1 MATVTTLRPSAT
13 VSSLGW
19 TPSAGTLHG
28 ATSDNSDATYALWS
42 GSGSGLILSTVSS
55 SPPAGERRHQVR
67 LRARGEDGDAWWAV
81 RLVSGATV
89 GAASAQFSASPGTVN
104 GSWGFGAPPDGAT
117 MLSCYVTG
125 QSPSVKINELYL
137 DVDTRLAPTFT
148 PQVLDSNGVAD
159 TSITDT
165 ATPGIRAN
173 LPDLDDLAARSYR
186 YWVTSGA
193 TIVWDTGVVSGPAV
207 TRATAPLPNGSYTAH
222 YMLWSTLGA
231 NTAYASDEDTLAF
244 TVAVNSIT
252 TPNPPTP
259 AAVADTPFVDN
270 NLCVGYAD
278 TFDGSVA
285 WVELRRIDCN
295 DVISSV
301 GFAGPLM
308 TDECQ
313 VLRDYTVPRTSL
325 DGTCDHPEVE
335 CCVTYQAR
343 IVAFLDE
350 AIQISGWSDPSYE
363 MCLDWSDDAHLF
375 RSADEDGPLWLA
387 QGGQF
392 TWDVDRPF
400 TSAIGVNGTRFVT
413 SATPGGRNLHLV
425 TAVESETDLAAL
437 REILDRPLVLVS
449 PSDSDEVWAA
459 PVASSVKV
467 IKVGRIRQVTA
478 DFIATGP
485 EPSYEANDLVND
497 FDYWGPYSLLGEDY
511 GAGDTWLSIIN
522 QRPYEEWPTDG
533 VVFQV
538 IAATERWDVLGA
550 TPRGSVSQFDGTF
563 EDGFSGYG
571 FQLSG
576 FTATDDNTR
585 AHQGSYSLKLTVSGA
600 PATAYVRTNHF
611 DKYSPASPGQVLEC
625 SFHAWSATSVS
636 VTAQI
641 TALNVSD
648 AVISTQSA
656 ATVIPAATWTRVS
669 VSFTMPALTTYFE
682 FGAARTGSPGT
693 GTIIWIDDLDC
704 QRTDIDN
711 GRQLFTVLRSRNGVS
726 KSQTTGTRVVG
737 A

>member
-1 MATVTTLRPSAT
+1 M
-13 VSSLGW
+13 
-19 TPSAGTLHG
+19 
-28 ATSDNSDATYALWS
+28 TSDNSDATYALWG
-42 GSGSGLILSTVSS
+42 GSGAGLILSTVSS

-81 RLVSGATV
+81 RLANGLTV
-89 GAASAQFSASPGTVN
+89 GAASAQFSASPTTIN
-104 GSWGFGAPPDGAT
+104 GSWGFGAPADGAT
-117 MLSCYVTG
+117 LLSCYVTG

-148 PQVLDSNGVAD
+148 AQVLDSTGVPD

-207 TRATAPLPNGSYTAH
+207 TRQTTPLENGSYTAH
-222 YMLWSTLGA
+222 YMVWSTLGA

-244 TVAVNSIT
+244 TVTLSSIT
-252 TPNPPTP
+252 APLAPTP
-259 AAVADTPFVDN
+259 AAVTDTPFVDN
-270 NLCVGYAD
+270 NLCAGYAD
-278 TFDGSVA
+278 LFDGSVG
-285 WVELRRIDCN
+285 WVQLRRLDCD
-295 DVISSV
+295 DVTYDV

-308 TDECQ
+308 TDECT

-335 CCVTYQAR
+335 CCVRYQAR
-343 IVAFLDE
+343 IVAFIE
-350 AIQISGWSDPSYE
+350 GAVQISPWSDLSYE
-363 MCLDWSDDAHLF
+363 MCLDWSDDQHLF
-375 RSADEDGPLWLA
+375 RSADEDGLIWLA
-387 QGGQF
+387 RGGKF

-400 TSAIGVNGTRFVT
+400 TSATGVNGTRFVT
-413 SATPGGRNLHLV
+413 SAAPGGRNLHLT
-425 TAVESETDLAAL
+425 TAVESETELAEL
-437 REILDRPLVLVS
+437 QTVLDRPLVLIS
-449 PSDSDEVWAA
+449 PSDADEVWAA

-467 IKVGRIRQVTA
+467 IKTGRVRQVTA

-485 EPSYEANDLVND
+485 EPSYQANDLVNTYE
-497 FDYWGPYSLLGEDY
+497 YWGPYSLLGEDY
-511 GAGDTWLSIIN
+511 SAGDTWLSIIN
-522 QRPYEEWPTDG
+522 QRPYEEWPTNG
-533 VVFQV
+533 VVYQV

-585 AHQGSYSLKLTVSGA
+585 AHQGSYSLKLTVSGT
-600 PATAYVRTNHF
+600 PTTAYVRTNHF
-611 DKYSPASPGQVLEC
+611 DKYSPASPGWVLEC
-625 SFHAWSATSVS
+625 SFWAWSATSVS
-636 VTAQI
+636 VSAQI
-641 TALNVSD
+641 SALNVSD
-648 AVISTQSA
+648 AVINTQTAS
-656 ATVIPAATWTRVS
+656 VMIPAATWTQVS
-669 VSFTMPALTTYFE
+669 VSYTMPANTVYFE

-693 GTIIWIDDLDC
+693 GTDIWIDDLDC

-726 KSQTTGTRVVG
+726 KSQTAGTRVVG

>member
-1 MATVTTLRPSAT
+1 MTTLRPSGT
-13 VSSLGW
+13 TSSLGW
-19 TPSAGTLHG
+19 TPSSGTLHG
-28 ATSDNSDATYALWS
+28 VTSDNSDATYAEWG
-42 GSGSGLILSTVSS
+42 GSGAGLILSTVSS

-81 RLVSGATV
+81 RLASGATV
-89 GAASAQFSASPGTVN
+89 GAASAQFSASPATVS

-117 MLSCYVTG
+117 LLSCYVTG

-148 PQVLDSNGVAD
+148 PQVLDSNGSPD

-165 ATPGIRAN
+165 ATPGLRAN

-207 TRATAPLPNGSYTAH
+207 TRATSPLENGSYTAH
-222 YMLWSTLGA
+222 YQIWSTLGA
-231 NTAYASDEDTLAF
+231 NTAYASDIEDLAF
-244 TVAVNSIT
+244 TITLNTIT

-259 AAVADTPFVDN
+259 AAVTGTPFIDN
-270 NLCVGYAD
+270 NLCVGYTD
-278 TFDGSVA
+278 LFDGSVG
-285 WVELRRIDCN
+285 WVELRRVDCN
-295 DVISSV
+295 DAVSSV

-308 TDECQ
+308 TDECV
-313 VLRDYTVPRTSL
+313 VLRDYAVPRTSL
-325 DGTCDHPEVE
+325 DGTCENAEVE
-335 CCVTYQAR
+335 CCVRYQAR
-343 IVAFLDE
+343 IVAFLDD
-350 AIQISGWSDPSYE
+350 AVQISAWSDLSYE
-363 MCLDWSDDAHLF
+363 MCLDWPDDDHLF
-375 RSADEDGPLWLA
+375 RSADDTGSIWLA
-387 QGGQF
+387 RGGKF

-413 SATPGGRNLHLV
+413 SATPGGRNLHLT
-425 TAVESETDLAAL
+425 TAVESEADLTEL
-437 REILDRPLVLVS
+437 RTMLDRPLVLIS

-467 IKVGRIRQVTA
+467 VKIGRIRQVTA

-485 EPSYEANDLVND
+485 EPAYEATDLVND
-497 FDYWGPYSLLGEDY
+497 YPYWGPYSLLGEDY
-511 GAGDTWLSIIN
+511 GAGDTWLSVVN
-522 QRPYEEWPTDG
+522 QQPYEEWPTDG

-576 FTATDDNTR
+576 FTAADDNTR
-585 AHQGSYSLKLTVSGA
+585 AHQGDYSLKLTVSGT
-600 PATAYVRTNHF
+600 PTTAYVRTNHF
-611 DKYSPASPGQVLEC
+611 DKYSPAEPGWVLEC
-625 SFHAWSATSVS
+625 NFYAWSATSVS
-636 VTAQI
+636 VSAQI
-641 TALNVSD
+641 SALNISD
-648 AVISTQSA
+648 VVINTQTAST
-656 ATVIPAATWTRVS
+656 TIPAMTWTLVTVS
-669 VSFTMPALTTYFE
+669 YTMPANTAYFE

-693 GTIIWIDDLDC
+693 GTDIWIDDLDC

-726 KSQTTGTRVVG
+726 KSQTAGTRVVG